1 MESSQ
6 LLMRSSSYSPA
17 IGFLHHRHVLSTP
30 RPICT
35 LPPSP
40 LSKAS
45 LSVLCSLPRS
55 RTSSVHAITTL
66 NGSLSG
72 KKKRVDESESL
83 TLEGIRN
90 SLIRQ
95 EDSIIFG
102 LLERAKYCYNE
113 DTYDPTA
120 FDMDGGFK
128 GSLVEY
134 MVKGT
139 EKLHAKVGRFQS
151 PDEHPYFPEDLP
163 EPMLPPLQYPK
174 VLHFGA
180 DTININKKIWNMY
193 FRELLPRLVRK
204 GDDGNY
210 GSTAVCDA
218 ICLQSLSKRIHY
230 GKFVAEAKFQA
241 SPEAYESAIKAQD
254 KGALMGMLTF
264 STVEEAVKK
273 RVEMKTRTYGQEVK
287 LGMERKEEEEEVD
300 ESHVYKI
307 SPILVGHLYGD
318 WIMPLTKEV
327 QVEYLLR
334 RLD

>member
-1 MESSQ
+1 MEAS
-6 LLMRSSSYSPA
+6 LLTMRSSSCSPPA
-17 IGFLHHRHVLSTP
+17 TRFLHHRRDIYKPSFSVRCS
-30 RPICT
+30 
-35 LPPSP
+35 LPPS
-40 LSKAS
+40 K
-45 LSVLCSLPRS
+45 PRA
-55 RTSSVHAITTL
+55 TSVHAVMTL
-66 NGSLSG
+66 AGSLTG
-72 KKKRVDESESL
+72 KKRVDESESL
-83 TLEGIRN
+83 TLEGIRD

-102 LLERAKYCYNE
+102 LLERAKYCYNA

-120 FDMDGGFK
+120 FDMEGFN

-134 MVKGT
+134 IVKGT
-139 EKLHAKVGRFQS
+139 EKLHAKVGRYKS
-151 PDEHPYFPEDLP
+151 PDEHPFFPDDLP

-174 VLHFGA
+174 VLHFAA
-180 DTININKKIWNMY
+180 DSININNKIWNMY
-193 FRELLPRLVRK
+193 FRDLVPRLVKK

-241 SPEAYESAIKAQD
+241 SPEAYESAIRAQD
-254 KGALMGMLTF
+254 KDALLDMLTF
-264 STVEEAVKK
+264 LTVEEAIKK
-273 RVEMKTRTYGQEVK
+273 RVEIKTRTYGQEVK
-287 LGMERKEEEEEVD
+287 VEMEEKEEEE
-300 ESHVYKI
+300 SQVYKI

>member
-1 MESSQ
+1 MESS
-6 LLMRSSSYSPA
+6 LLLTRSSSSSSPA
-17 IGFLHHRHVLSTP
+17 IGFLNNHRHMLSTP
-30 RPICT
+30 RPT
-35 LPPSP
+35 P
-40 LSKAS
+40 S
-45 LSVLCSLPRS
+45 LSLLCSLPPK
-55 RTSSVHAITTL
+55 TISVHALTTL
-66 NGSLSG
+66 NGSVSSG
-72 KKKRVDESESL
+72 KKRVDESESL
-83 TLEGIRN
+83 TLQGIRN

-120 FDMDGGFK
+120 FDMDGG
-128 GSLVEY
+128 SLVEY

-139 EKLHAKVGRFQS
+139 ETLHAKVGRFQS
-151 PDEHPYFPEDLP
+151 PDEHPYFPQDLP
-163 EPMLPPLQYPK
+163 QPMLPPLQYPK
-174 VLHFGA
+174 VLHFAA
-180 DTININKKIWNMY
+180 DSININKKIWNMY
-193 FRELLPRLVRK
+193 FRDLLPRLVRK

-254 KGALMGMLTF
+254 KDALMGMLTF
-264 STVEEAVKK
+264 PTVEEAVKK

-287 LGMERKEEEEEVD
+287 VGMEEKEEEEEVD